1 MIGEL
6 GLLLV
11 VLLVLYFV
19 VEIGVPAAL
28 KDRKPFWLTKYV
40 FGEGELPVGL
50 DKQIADAQKAVEN
63 AKNALA
69 NLRGSAGQESSEAKR
84 EYQRLHKVYTDAH
97 SKLTALNQTKTRK
110 RK

>member
-1 MIGEL
+1 MIAEI

-19 VEIGVPAAL
+19 VELGVPAAL

-40 FGEGELPVGL
+40 FGKGELPVGL
-50 DKQIADAQKAVEN
+50 DKQIADAKKAFEN
-63 AKNALA
+63 AKTALE
-69 NLRGSAGQESSEAKR
+69 NLKGSAEQESSEAKK

-97 SKLTALNQTKTRK
+97 AKLTALNQTKTHK